1 MFIKDILDILLYI
14 HSNIYTYV
22 IAYIYIYIYI
32 TYKLICFI
40 TKYFPYTIEQF
51 IPES

>member
-22 IAYIYIYIYI
+22 IAYIYIYIQ
-32 TYKLICFI
+32 LINWYALSLNIFHI
-40 TKYFPYTIEQF
+40 Q
-51 IPES
+51 

>member
-14 HSNIYTYV
+14 HSNIHTYV
-22 IAYIYIYIYI
+22 IAYIYIYI

-51 IPES
+51 IPE